1 MREYERMHALENH
14 YWWFVGR
21 RAIVRRLLREALP
34 PGSAPPEAL
43 PPGSALLGS
52 GLASGAAA
60 STCGSGAG
68 VSLLDIGCGTG
79 ANLSMLR
86 QAVGR
91 GARVTAVDF
100 SDLALKFAAQANQ
113 AQGIAV
119 ARCDALRLPFGGAA
133 FSTVTMLDVLE
144 HLSDDRAALAEV
156 SRVLRPG
163 GRYVFSVPA
172 YQHLWSAHDE
182 ALHHFRRY
190 ELRELGA
197 LLRQSGFVVEKLSFA
212 MSAMPPAA
220 WLWRKLILPF
230 APRRPRHAARHSQ
243 GAVLPT
249 VPPIINRALIK
260 YLEAEGKLIAR
271 RPLQFGTSLVGIARK
286 RGG

>member
-1 MREYERMHALENH
+1 MEMREYKRMHALENH

-34 PGSAPPEAL
+34 GQAPSLASISSAPT
-43 PPGSALLGS
+43 
-52 GLASGAAA
+52 
-60 STCGSGAG
+60 STCGARRPS

-86 QAVGR
+86 EAAGQ
-91 GARVTAVDF
+91 GARLTSVDF
-100 SDLALKFAAQANQ
+100 SDLALKFARQTNAAQN
-113 AQGIAV
+113 ITL
-119 ARCDALRLPFGGAA
+119 ARCDALGLPFSDAA
-133 FSTVTMLDVLE
+133 FDVVTMLDVLE
-144 HLSDDRAALAEV
+144 HLSDDRAALGEV
-156 SRVLRPG
+156 RRVLKPG

-190 ELRELGA
+190 EFRSLGA
-197 LLRQSGFVVEKLSFA
+197 LLRKSGFRVEKLSFA

-220 WLWRKLILPF
+220 WLWRKAMLPF
-230 APRRPRHAARHSQ
+230 APRRPKNAKRHSE

-249 VPPIINRALIK
+249 VPPFLNAALIK
-260 YLEAEGKLIAR
+260 YLELEGEIITR
-271 RPLQFGTSLVGIARK
+271 RPLQFGTSLVGIAR
-286 RGG
+286 RR